1 MKKGLETLFF
11 INLLLTLIL
20 CSRRFAQC
28 MYRNTFKNEA
38 RLLTQEKVRTY
49 LRTRGLSQ
57 DLSSNKRYSQAYRSF
72 VDKNMDQIQHEMQ
85 ETVRCLSWFQLG

>member
-1 MKKGLETLFF
+1 
-11 INLLLTLIL
+11 
-20 CSRRFAQC
+20 
-28 MYRNTFKNEA
+28 MYRYTFKNEA

>member
-1 MKKGLETLFF
+1 MKKGLETFFF

-20 CSRRFAQC
+20 CSRRFGQC

-57 DLSSNKRYSQAYRSF
+57 DLSSNKRYSQTYRSF